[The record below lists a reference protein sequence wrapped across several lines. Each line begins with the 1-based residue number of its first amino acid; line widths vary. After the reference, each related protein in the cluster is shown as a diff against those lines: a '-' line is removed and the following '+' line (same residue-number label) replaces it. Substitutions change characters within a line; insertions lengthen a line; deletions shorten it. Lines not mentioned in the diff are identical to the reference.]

1 MSCLVSSPKFSDK
14 NLKEIL
20 KYQLK
25 SQYNYSTKVVISEE
39 AKAFVR
45 KHLQLNL
52 NTVLII
58 ILVFKFRIF

>member
-1 MSCLVSSPKFSDK
+1 M
-14 NLKEIL
+14 LKC
-20 KYQLK
+20 QLK

-45 KHLQLNL
+45 RHLQLNL

-58 ILVFKFRIF
+58 ILVLKFRIF